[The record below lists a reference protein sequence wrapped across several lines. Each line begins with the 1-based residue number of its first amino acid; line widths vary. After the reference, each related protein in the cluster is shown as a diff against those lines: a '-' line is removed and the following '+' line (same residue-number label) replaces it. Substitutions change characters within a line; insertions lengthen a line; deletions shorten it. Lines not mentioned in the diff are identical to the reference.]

1 MSVLDRTFDEQLQSP
16 DFIRDPY
23 PTYRALRERSPVY
36 WSEAWGLWVL
46 TRYDDV
52 LTVLRAPQP
61 FSNAGR
67 FARFL
72 DGLPKELQVEVAPL
86 RRHYS
91 EGMIQSDPP
100 DHTRLRNLVRMAF
113 TPRVIEGMRGRV
125 ASLVAT
131 LLDSVESDSFDLVET
146 LTYPLPVM
154 VVSELLGVPVDD
166 RDRFLTWS
174 HNINGLQATG
184 AVDPARAR
192 LAAKSM
198 VEFEDY
204 FRQLCAER
212 RARPREDLISL
223 MLAAQQDSDRLTD
236 GELIN
241 MCVTFLVAGHETTKL
256 LIGSA
261 VQTLLHHTD
270 QLEDLR
276 RDPSLIPSA
285 IEEVLRYESPIQKG
299 WRLVASDTEVGGKA
313 IRAGQLVFTMFG
325 AANRD
330 PAQFLE
336 PERFDIRRSNNRQIA
351 FGHGVHFCIGAPLAR
366 VEGPIAIDH
375 LFRRFP
381 KLGLLPGMEITQSI
395 HFRGPQKLPVTTRSS

>member
-1 MSVLDRTFDEQLQSP
+1 MLDLTFDEQLQSP
-16 DFIRDPY
+16 DFIRDPF

-72 DGLPKELQVEVAPL
+72 DGLPKDVQAEVAPL

-100 DHTRLRNLVRMAF
+100 DHTRLRNLVRTAF
-113 TPRVIEGMRGRV
+113 TPRVVDGMRVRVERLV
-125 ASLVAT
+125 AS
-131 LLDSVESDSFDLVET
+131 LLDSVESDSFDLVEK

-154 VVSELLGVPVDD
+154 VVSELLGVPVED
-166 RDRFLTWS
+166 RDRFLAWS

-184 AVDPARAR
+184 AVDPGRAR
-192 LAAKSM
+192 LAAGSM
-198 VEFEDY
+198 VDFEDY
-204 FRQLCAER
+204 FRLLCTER
-212 RARPREDLISL
+212 RARPRDDLISL

-270 QLEDLR
+270 QLESLR
-276 RDPSLIPSA
+276 RDPSLTPSA

-299 WRLVASDTEVGGKA
+299 WRLVTSDVEVGGQN
-313 IRAGQLVFTMFG
+313 IRAGQLVFLMFG

-330 PAQFLE
+330 PVQFVE
-336 PERFDIRRSNNRQIA
+336 PERFDIRRSSNRQIA

-366 VEGPIAIDH
+366 LEGPIAIDQ

-381 KLGLLPGMEITQSI
+381 NLGLLPGMEITQSI
-395 HFRGPQKLPVTTRSS
+395 HFRGPQRLPVTTRSS